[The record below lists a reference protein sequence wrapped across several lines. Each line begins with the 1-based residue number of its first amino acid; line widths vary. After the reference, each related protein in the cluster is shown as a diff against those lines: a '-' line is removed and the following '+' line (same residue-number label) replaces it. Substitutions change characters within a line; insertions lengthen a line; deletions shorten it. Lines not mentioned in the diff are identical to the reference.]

1 MYDIRDKSEVEDNIS
16 DCLHYLKIAFQ
27 GLFRRHEYDNKAE
40 LVLDAIDRL
49 KIVLSDI
56 PEKESTW
63 KAMNIEAEIRKCIDE
78 ATELIGKAQKIVS
91 KY

>member
-1 MYDIRDKSEVEDNIS
+1 MYDITDKREVEDNIS

-27 GLFRRHEYDNKAE
+27 GLFRRHEYDKAE

-63 KAMNIEAEIRKCIDE
+63 EAMNIEDEIRKCIDE
-78 ATELIGKAQKIVS
+78 AAELIVKAQKIAS

>member
-27 GLFRRHEYDNKAE
+27 GLFRRHEYERAE

-63 KAMNIEAEIRKCIDE
+63 KAMNIEDEISRCIDE
-78 ATELIGKAQKIVS
+78 AAELIDKAQQISS